1 MSRPKLTYG
10 VLVAAAVAL
19 LAVPTAR
26 AQTAPAPDAGPEPVS
41 SGRQAVDELGAD
53 LADVAEDYGLSAQ
66 QLRNRLLADP
76 TLAVDDG
83 GELLY
88 VDEPAPGEPPAPEGS
103 VEADTDPAPAPPTT
117 DPAFD
122 LHSLPGADHTIY
134 LDFDGHTTTGTTW
147 NSAYNLPTI
156 VSPPY
161 DIDGSADTWSAT
173 EISRIALAWAYV
185 AEDFAPFDVDVTTE
199 EPPTADLMRSGS
211 GDTRW
216 GVRVV
221 VTKDTWASCGCGGHA
236 YIGAFDDPTDEPAFV
251 YNSSLTGVAEASSHE
266 VGHTMNLAHDGQGTS
281 AYYGGHGSGATSW
294 GPIMGSAYNRSVTHW
309 SRGEY
314 LNATNNT
321 SSANYG
327 NGPDDLAVIAS
338 LTNGNGFGF
347 RPDDHGDTIASAT
360 ALPGLSPAASGLIT
374 TTQDVDVFR
383 FSTGAGTIGIQLDP
397 AAPGTNLDI
406 RARLLDAAGGLVA
419 EADNATSLSA
429 TLAVVVPAGTYHLTV
444 DGTGTGSPLATPPTG
459 YTEYGSIGRY
469 QLSTTTLPVPAG
481 AITGAVRD
489 DVTGAPVPGAWV
501 IAVDRSTGGVVAA
514 TADGLGAFAAAV
526 AAGTHHLLTLDPSGD
541 HAGEWFDD
549 QALDGS
555 PTVVAAGTTGLE
567 VGLAPSGRT
576 ASVAGVVTDDTTGA
590 PLGGI
595 WVAAVGPFPGSS
607 ALDGG
612 TVTDGQGRY
621 TIPGLQAGDH
631 LLVFVDPTGSHA
643 VEFHRDSPTPDGS
656 TMVGLTAGTQSDV
669 DASLG
674 AATAAPP
681 GDATVT
687 GRVTETGT
695 GAPIAGAWVVALATT
710 GSFAG
715 ATTAD
720 AQGEYRLA
728 VPPGGYHLEF
738 IDPSATHRGEWHLDT
753 AIEDLGGADQVVVT
767 AAGATVDADLDPS
780 GPTAAL
786 AGTVTG
792 VGGAP
797 VPGAWVVV
805 LDPATGALVKG
816 AVTGVDG
823 TYRVDGLTA
832 GPALVAFLDPAGLHS
847 VEYHDDAAGFADA
860 DPVALVPGTT
870 TSLPAVL
877 GPA

>member
-1 MSRPKLTYG
+1 MPRPTLTYAIAVATT
-10 VLVAAAVAL
+10 VLAL
-19 LAVPTAR
+19 LAGPSAR
-26 AQTAPAPDAGPEPVS
+26 AQTPPADDPVS
-41 SGRQAVDELGAD
+41 NGRQAIDELGAD
-53 LADVAEDYGLSAQ
+53 LADVAEDYGLSAK

-103 VEADTDPAPAPPTT
+103 GEAGDDPVPAPPTT

-161 DIDGSADTWSAT
+161 DIDGSPDTWSAT

-199 EPPTADLMRSGS
+199 EPPTADLMRSGA

-236 YIGAFDDPTDEPAFV
+236 YIGAFDDPTDEPVFV

-266 VGHTMNLAHDGQGTS
+266 VGHAMNLAHDGQGTS
-281 AYYGGHGSGATSW
+281 TYYGGHGSGATSW
-294 GPIMGSAYNRSVTHW
+294 GPIMGASYNRSVTHW

-338 LTNGNGFGF
+338 LTNGNGFGL
-347 RPDDHGDTIASAT
+347 RPDDHGDTTAT
-360 ALPGLSPAASGLIT
+360 ATELVGTSSLVGGLIT

-383 FSTGAGTIGIQLDP
+383 FSTGAGAIGVQIDP
-397 AAPGTNLDI
+397 AAPGTNVDV
-406 RARLLDAAGGLVA
+406 RARLLDAGGGLVA
-419 EADNATSLSA
+419 EANSATSLSA
-429 TLAVVVPAGTYHLTV
+429 TLGLVVPAGTYYLTV

-459 YTEYGSIGRY
+459 YTEYGSVGRY
-469 QLSTTTLPVPAG
+469 FLSATTVPVPAG
-481 AITGAVRD
+481 AIAGTVRD
-489 DVTGAPVPGAWV
+489 DLTGAPVGGAWV
-501 IAVDRSTGGVVAA
+501 LAIDRTTGALVAA
-514 TADGLGAFAAAV
+514 TADAQGGFSAPV
-526 AAGTHHLLTLDPSGD
+526 AAGTHHLLTLDPSGG
-541 HAGEWFDD
+541 HAGEWYDD

-576 ASVAGVVTDDTTGA
+576 ASVAGVVTDDATGA

-595 WVAAVGPFPGSS
+595 WVAAVGPFPESS
-607 ALDGG
+607 ALAGG

-621 TIPGLQAGDH
+621 TIPGLEAGDH
-631 LLVFVDPTGSHA
+631 LLVFVDPTGAHA
-643 VEFHRDSPTPDGS
+643 VEFHQDSSTPSGS
-656 TMVGLTAGTQSDV
+656 TMVRLSAGSETDV
-669 DASLG
+669 GASLG
-674 AATAAPP
+674 AATPAPP
-681 GDATVT
+681 GEASVT
-687 GRVTETGT
+687 GRVTETGS
-695 GAPIAGAWVVALATT
+695 GNPIAGAWVVALDAT
-710 GSFAG
+710 GSVAG
-715 ATTAD
+715 ATAAD
-720 AQGEYRLA
+720 GQGEYALA
-728 VPPGGYHLEF
+728 VPPGGYFLEF
-738 IDPSATHRGEWHLDT
+738 IDPAATHRGEWHLDT

-767 AAGATVDADLDPS
+767 AAGATVDADLDPA

-792 VGGAP
+792 VAGVP

-805 LDPATGALVKG
+805 LDAATGAFVKG
-816 AVTGVDG
+816 GVTAADG
-823 TYRVDGLTA
+823 SYLVDGLSA
-832 GPALVAFLDPAGLHS
+832 GPVVVAFLDPTGLHAL
-847 VEYHDDAAGFADA
+847 EYHDGATGFADA
-860 DPVALVPGTT
+860 DPVTLAAGAT

-877 GPA
+877 GPV